1 MLRTKRFRGLAV
13 VAVLGV
19 AATIFLLSM
28 LSTLALTQGIDLIV
42 EAKAPTYTDVD
53 STYIVNVSYA
63 NKSYL
68 AAPDNWITVTLPSG
82 VEFVGATYSEGTPR
96 PPDVQEGNVLTW
108 TLNPLPADSTWG
120 HIMVNLH
127 VQPSVHEGE
136 ILDVVAGIATSAFE
150 PDLTDNVAV
159 ATTGVSYMAGS
170 QKQVRTGHA
179 LPGDAITYTVSI
191 QLSTRYS
198 GGINGRYIVF
208 SDTLPSG
215 NHTRFLGWTSTMT
228 GVVYDGQAMHW
239 EGFVYAG
246 EPLTLVYRL
255 GLESTI
261 TPNLVITNIATLD
274 WTGHQMQL
282 GPVTNTVHET
292 PHGVVAL
299 GPYEGAQLA
308 HSYGVTVEIPPP
320 AVTDTTQFRL
330 GPIYTDTR
338 PSEPPGGL
346 FYAHRAIALN
356 AYHFGTPVGTFN
368 YPLTITVHYSDSD
381 LTGLKRETLRVWTRE
396 GPSGP
401 WSLLGEPR
409 EEMSGTLSFTTT
421 HLSEFALFAEPKV
434 RSYLPLVSRQH

>member
-1 MLRTKRFRGLAV
+1 MLTTKRFGALATV
-13 VAVLGV
+13 GVLGV
-19 AATIFLLSM
+19 VATIFLLSM

-42 EAKAPTYTDVD
+42 EAKAPTCTDVD

-63 NKSYL
+63 NKGTVS
-68 AAPDNWITVTLPSG
+68 APDSWITIALPSG
-82 VEFVGATYSEGTPR
+82 VEFVGATYSEGTPF

-108 TLNPLPADSTWG
+108 TVNPLPADSTWG
-120 HIMVNLH
+120 HIMVSLD
-127 VQPSVHEGE
+127 VAPSVQEGE
-136 ILDVVAGIATSAFE
+136 TLEVVARIATSGNE
-150 PDLTDNVAV
+150 PDLSNNVSV
-159 ATTGVSYMAGS
+159 ASTGVSYMAGS
-170 QKQVRTGHA
+170 QKQARAGHA
-179 LPGDAITYTVSI
+179 LPGDVITYTVSI
-191 QLSTRYS
+191 QLSNRYS
-198 GGINGRYIVF
+198 GGISGRYIVF

-215 NHTRFLGWTSTMT
+215 DHTRFLGWTGTMT
-228 GVVYDGQAMHW
+228 DVVYDGQALHW
-239 EGFVYAG
+239 AGQVYAG

-261 TPNLVITNIATLD
+261 TPNLIITNIATLD

-292 PHGVVAL
+292 PYGVIAL
-299 GPYEGAQLA
+299 GPYEGAQLT
-308 HSYGVTVEIPPP
+308 HSYGVTVEIPSP

-338 PSEPPGGL
+338 PSDPPGGL

-356 AYHFGTPVGTFN
+356 AYHFGTPVGSFN
-368 YPLTITVHYSDSD
+368 YPLTITMHYTDAD

-401 WSLLGEPR
+401 WSVLGEPR

-421 HLSEFALFAEPKV
+421 HLSEFALFAEPKY